1 MRIILSPAKKMRRD
15 SDAPFSLTLPRFS
28 DDAAYLTKT
37 LKSMSP
43 GELKKLW
50 GAGDKVTREAMA
62 YLDAFD
68 PDLPQTAAMLA
79 YDGIAFRYM
88 APNVFEDRMVDYV
101 QEHLRIISGLYGVLR
116 PLDGVS
122 PYRLEMQ
129 APLKTEGHD
138 DLYSYWGSRIHD
150 AVFEDDDLV
159 INLASKEYSRCVQ
172 DYLKDGENFIDVSF
186 AGLKDSKPVIRAT
199 YAKMA
204 RGEMVR
210 FLSDR
215 GAESAEVMKE
225 FTGLGFHYDETLSSD
240 HDYWFLRK

>member
-28 DDAAYLTKT
+28 DDAAYLTKK

-129 APLKTEGHD
+129 APLKTE
-138 DLYSYWGSRIHD
+138 
-150 AVFEDDDLV
+150 
-159 INLASKEYSRCVQ
+159 
-172 DYLKDGENFIDVSF
+172 
-186 AGLKDSKPVIRAT
+186 
-199 YAKMA
+199 
-204 RGEMVR
+204 
-210 FLSDR
+210 
-215 GAESAEVMKE
+215 
-225 FTGLGFHYDETLSSD
+225 
-240 HDYWFLRK
+240 